1 MNTKIF
7 YVIACLMIL
16 AVSTEVLAQRGRA
29 GQAGPYQARQQP
41 VGLAQ
46 PGICMGL
53 DDLTPEQEASIRE
66 LQLKRMEQSL
76 QHRNAMDEL
85 RARRR
90 SLTTASD
97 TDMAEVNR
105 VIDQMAEKRAQWM
118 KDNAAHRQEIR
129 GLLTAEQRIIYDSQT
144 SGRPAMRYMS
154 RGEGRG
160 RGPCMSPGRR

>member
-7 YVIACLMIL
+7 YVMASLLIM
-16 AVSTEVLAQRGRA
+16 AVSTEVLGQRGRT

-41 VGLAQ
+41 VGIAQ
-46 PGICMGL
+46 QGGCLGL
-53 DDLTPEQEASIRE
+53 DDLTPEQEARIRE

-85 RARRR
+85 RVRRR
-90 SLTTASD
+90 SLMTTGD

-118 KDNAAHRQEIR
+118 KDNAAHRQQIR
-129 GLLTAEQRIIYDSQT
+129 GLLTDEQRIIYDSRT
-144 SGRPAMRYMS
+144 SGRPAMRYMD
-154 RGEGRG
+154 RREGRG
-160 RGPCMSPGRR
+160 RGPSMRPGRR